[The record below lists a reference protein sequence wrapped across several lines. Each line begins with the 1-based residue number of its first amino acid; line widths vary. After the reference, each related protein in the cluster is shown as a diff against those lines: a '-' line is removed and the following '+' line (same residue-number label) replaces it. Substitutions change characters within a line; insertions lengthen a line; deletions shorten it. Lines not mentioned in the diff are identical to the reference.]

1 MKNEIQDI
9 VNDLNYIVN
18 QLNSCKD
25 ILRSSKGIAVD
36 RCITSLDKTA
46 RKYLNIRLKV
56 MKL

>member
-1 MKNEIQDI
+1 LKNEIQDI

-25 ILRSSKGIAVD
+25 ILRSSKGIAID
-36 RCITSLDKTA
+36 RCIISLNKTTK
-46 RKYLNIRLKV
+46 KYSDIRLKI